1 MRQMLFCLLVVV
13 SAVACGCTCRTVV
26 DDVDW
31 PNRAAQVKVG
41 MTRDEV
47 EKLLPPIADS
57 PRPALAGGGSETI
70 HYWIETNLAVR
81 LTFGTN
87 PSHTNSFGRLLFK
100 PVLSQQTMPGSK
112 TKIKD

>member
-1 MRQMLFCLLVVV
+1 MKRASLSLAVVF
-13 SAVACGCTCRTVV
+13 AVVCGCVSRTPVTA
-26 DDVDW
+26 DHW
-31 PNRAAQVKVG
+31 PSRAAQVKVG
-41 MTRDEV
+41 MTRAEV
-47 EKLLPPIADS
+47 EKLLPPFPGS
-57 PRPALAGGGSETI
+57 PRPRMSGGGSETM
-70 HYWIETNLAVR
+70 HYWVDTNLAVR